1 MINLKTF
8 LRSGI
13 FWAHFVCHVEDI
25 DLRRVF
31 IKVLKSFQTKL
42 RKGSMFAE
50 TLAPIKNPNEN
61 PTFGETTTFVATT
74 YEASTWQWGW
84 NRGTTAIKF

>member
-1 MINLKTF
+1 
-8 LRSGI
+8 
-13 FWAHFVCHVEDI
+13 
-25 DLRRVF
+25 
-31 IKVLKSFQTKL
+31 
-42 RKGSMFAE
+42 MFAE